1 MTFNIHRA
9 VVRVHLSYLRTHS
22 LELHTIRQSLNQ
34 INNNNN
40 DDKKKITYIML
51 AMNLFIIIVF
61 NSHSSNMETI
71 ITIFLV
77 KICWFI
83 NNHIASKNLPKI

>member
-22 LELHTIRQSLNQ
+22 LELHTIRQCLNE

-77 KICWFI
+77 KICWFKKI
-83 NNHIASKNLPKI
+83 TLHQKNYP